1 MKLERVQ
8 VGLEI
13 RPNEQGIPVAYPVFK
28 DVLVESLK
36 MTCLKSFKF
45 WLYIFGMALMLTGI
59 WITNIKLCIVLHTLN
74 LSWFSWS
81 LNNYVQ
87 YLNQYRY
94 KVAIR
99 G

>member
-8 VGLEI
+8 VGVEI

-28 DVLVESLK
+28 DILVESLK
-36 MTCLKSFKF
+36 MTCLKSFRF
-45 WLYIFGMALMLTGI
+45 WLYIFGIALVLTGI
-59 WITNIKLCIVLHTLN
+59 CTTDIRLSIVLHTLT
-74 LSWFSWS
+74 LSWFLWS
-81 LNNYVQ
+81 LNNYIQ

-94 KVAIR
+94 EVAIR